1 MPVACFSGE
10 ACHAIPCRQGTALIN
25 ATGDKA
31 ISGAWCTVAA
41 AALSLITLVTSS
53 RKDQFVSTL
62 DRSARKASVVPS
74 RHGLAQLVSWSDYAV
89 VG

>member
-10 ACHAIPCRQGTALIN
+10 ACHAILCRQGTALIN

-31 ISGAWCTVAA
+31 ISGAWRTVA

-53 RKDQFVSTL
+53 RKDQIFSTL

-89 VG
+89 AG

>member
-10 ACHAIPCRQGTALIN
+10 ACHAILCRQGTALIN

-31 ISGAWCTVAA
+31 ISGVA

-53 RKDQFVSTL
+53 RKDQICFNT
-62 DRSARKASVVPS
+62 
-74 RHGLAQLVSWSDYAV
+74 
-89 VG
+89 